1 MKLGCL
7 EVLWSWM
14 EGIIIFSGDVQT
26 TSIAIAITTSVTCS
40 LIVLIV
46 SLLTEDKAKRPYH
59 LLDVIRKAWTLRR
72 KGRKQDEN
80 KGDQTF
86 LGTCALSS
94 SNSTGGITVKLF
106 LVFGNTYCQKVT
118 HVRSFNNT
126 EQVKFSNIILIHV
139 VKKLFLHN
147 FRMKSLLNLFI
158 QSIF

>member
-7 EVLWSWM
+7 DTLWSWM

-59 LLDVIRKAWTLRR
+59 LLDVIRKAWTLRK

-86 LGTCALSS
+86 LRIHSNTPSS
-94 SNSTGGITVKLF
+94 FNFTGGISVKLF
-106 LVFGNTYCQKVT
+106 LGFGKTFYCHEVI
-118 HVRSFNNT
+118 HFFNFCNI
-126 EQVKFSNIILIHV
+126 EQVKVSNIILI
-139 VKKLFLHN
+139 VKNNCCN
-147 FRMKSLLNLFI
+147 FQIKSL
-158 QSIF
+158 S